1 MLLLIL
7 LFTTILEKL
16 QWTILGLRCNI
27 FMLYGIVF
35 CILTFLTKRVKFRS
49 TNRKILLVFLLELF
63 YIICQTPLIIFS
75 DYDLQSQFLKGMAF
89 FSAESF
95 ILIFMTRYIENT
107 KNITFNDIIKYV
119 YGISIC
125 NIVYCIIQR
134 FNPDIDNILVTF
146 FQSTVT
152 RYGLDLYGA
161 LGRITGLFTDS
172 NNNGVFL
179 VFTFCIAIYLYNISY
194 ENHRKGFA
202 HFGYL
207 LASLSSL
214 VLIVMTFSRTASIGI
229 MVVILMMT
237 FHYNLNKKVQLFI
250 LFFIGMYIFSSY
262 YLTNDYFAAM
272 IDDRLSSMDINEI
285 FNNSHVSVLLAAFSI
300 YFSSILIF
308 LFGTGYNC
316 LHIYYTLFTQFP
328 DFKAHSYFVQTLVE
342 LGIPGLIICLSLFVI
357 LFKIISSGNKYPALR
372 QKCFLMRCILIS
384 GFIMNC
390 TYDSFNQPS
399 LFIVLALFM
408 VFSTEVKI
416 ETNNFLIESK
426 KD

>member
-1 MLLLIL
+1 MLFSVAKVLRSFSPLSSSITKSDL
-7 LFTTILEKL
+7 NFDEK
-16 QWTILGLRCNI
+16 
-27 FMLYGIVF
+27 
-35 CILTFLTKRVKFRS
+35 
-49 TNRKILLVFLLELF
+49 FLLCLDMF
-63 YIICQTPLIIFS
+63 KTTFVLIIS
-75 DYDLQSQFLKGMAF
+75 IIADS
-89 FSAESF
+89 
-95 ILIFMTRYIENT
+95 LISCPNSVLIYGT
-107 KNITFNDIIKYV
+107 II
-119 YGISIC
+119 
-125 NIVYCIIQR
+125 
-134 FNPDIDNILVTF
+134 
-146 FQSTVT
+146 
-152 RYGLDLYGA
+152 
-161 LGRITGLFTDS
+161 
-172 NNNGVFL
+172 
-179 VFTFCIAIYLYNISY
+179 
-194 ENHRKGFA
+194 
-202 HFGYL
+202 
-207 LASLSSL
+207 